1 MELSLIH
8 KNLKLAQKIVKFC
21 QAQVKELPDNLSS
34 DNMTNYV
41 TAMIQ
46 EHNIDEAFQ
55 GIVFMNELQITE
67 GIVEVALEA
76 AQKLHG
82 SLSLTQKQTL
92 NNMFSSSSKWVM
104 LWNWNINRVV
114 ICIQAQIWG
123 KNQLYIQKFLRN
135 WNLRKMN
142 FIKYEILKM

>member
-34 DNMTNYV
+34 DNMTNYI

-46 EHNIDEAFQ
+46 EQNIDEAFQ

-67 GIVEVALEA
+67 GLVEVALEA

-104 LWNWNINRVV
+104 L
-114 ICIQAQIWG
+114 
-123 KNQLYIQKFLRN
+123 
-135 WNLRKMN
+135 
-142 FIKYEILKM
+142 